1 MAIYFLLSM
10 HLLNSEKVAQNN
22 IANKKN
28 LLHTQVPKGPMHLF
42 KYLLA
47 FVFFREEL
55 SLNNICGSSHC
66 GAVEMNPTRNR
77 EVAGLI
83 LGLAQWVRNLVLLS
97 AAL

>member
-47 FVFFREEL
+47 FVFFRAMPAAHG
-55 SLNNICGSSHC
+55 GSQAMGGT
-66 GAVEMNPTRNR
+66 GAVATSLRHSHRHTGSEPGLGPTPQLM
-77 EVAGLI
+77 ATPD
-83 LGLAQWVRNLVLLS
+83 S
-97 AAL
+97 